1 MPQPALA
8 GTVLLIEDEAD
19 FRNVMRWRLEKE
31 GHYKVLDAADGQS
44 GIAMAIQHH
53 PDVILTDYTMPRM
66 NGHEVLQALRANQQ
80 TEHIPV
86 ILLTSLGSEQKV
98 ADSLAFG
105 AACHVEKWADSK
117 ILLKEV
123 QVAIVKHRQF
133 HPSPSNRPS

>member
-1 MPQPALA
+1 MPEPASA

-31 GHYKVLDAADGQS
+31 GHYKVLDASDGQS
-44 GIAMAIQHH
+44 GVAIAIQHH

-66 NGHEVLQALRANQQ
+66 NGHEVLQALRANPQ

-105 AACHVEKWADSK
+105 AVCHIEKWADSK
-117 ILLKEV
+117 TLLEEV
-123 QVAIVKHRQF
+123 RVAISKHRQV
-133 HPSPSNRPS
+133 HLSSSRRPA